1 VTRGA
6 DIGLATVPSTISRA
20 RQIAG
25 AETVAGNQSG
35 PASARPQVVRSNPP
49 QSGVRYTSVKILG
62 EGGMGRV
69 EQVHD
74 RDLLRHVAVKHLRP
88 SLLGD
93 KGMLAQFLWE
103 ARVTAHLDHPNIV
116 PVHDLVVSDEG
127 QLLFIMKLVRGKT
140 LEDALL
146 ETTTA
151 ATPTF
156 KLERRLRVFLQVC
169 NAMAFAHSRG
179 VIHRDLKPANIMLG
193 EYGETVVADWGLAMP
208 VAEAAG
214 DELRAILASELIE
227 MKSAGTPMYMSPEQA
242 RGEPLD
248 ARSDIY
254 TLGVILHELATLAP
268 AFSGTTVSEVIGK
281 VLKGEAAPLD
291 GVSKPLAA
299 VVKKA
304 MALDAKDRYATARAI
319 ADDLETVLDG
329 GTPKAEENVSLVR
342 RGARWYMGYDRAL
355 GRMRVIDIE
364 LWCLGSAVLGSG
376 AGVLGTGYLVAWL
389 GASVAKIVGLALAVA
404 GTAITIPTFRRWS
417 RVRRELMTA
426 NDPSRP

>member
-1 VTRGA
+1 VTRRA
-6 DIGLATVPSTISRA
+6 DIGLATVPSTISRVE
-20 RQIAG
+20 QIAG
-25 AETVAGNQSG
+25 AETVVGDQSG

-49 QSGVRYTSVKILG
+49 QSAARYTTVKLLG

-116 PVHDLVVSDEG
+116 PVHDLVVSDDG
-127 QLLFIMKLVRGKT
+127 QLLFIMKLVRGRT
-140 LEDALL
+140 LEDELL
-146 ETTTA
+146 EA
-151 ATPTF
+151 ATSPTSTF

-169 NAMAFAHSRG
+169 NAMAFAHVRG

-242 RGEPLD
+242 RSEPLD
-248 ARSDIY
+248 ARSDLY
-254 TLGVILHELATLAP
+254 TLGVILHEIATLAP

-281 VLKGEAAPLD
+281 VLKGESAPLD

-299 VVKKA
+299 VVRKA
-304 MALDAKDRYATARAI
+304 MALEAKDRYATARAL

-355 GRMRVIDIE
+355 ARMRVIDIE
-364 LWCLGSAVLGSG
+364 LWCLGSAILGNGVGVLAMGFLSG
-376 AGVLGTGYLVAWL
+376 AVSASTAKLGGVA
-389 GASVAKIVGLALAVA
+389 LALV
-404 GTAITIPTFRRWS
+404 GTAITIPTFVRWS
-417 RVRRELMTA
+417 RLRRELVA
-426 NDPSRP
+426 PSEPPRA